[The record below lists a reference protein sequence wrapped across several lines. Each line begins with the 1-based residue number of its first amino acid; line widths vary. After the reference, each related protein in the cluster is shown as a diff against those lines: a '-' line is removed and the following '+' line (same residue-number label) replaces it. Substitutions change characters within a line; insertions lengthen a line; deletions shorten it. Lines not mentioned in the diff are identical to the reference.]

1 MWSLQSWVTDSL
13 QPPKVLVD
21 SAVARVPTQGCLL
34 FVDVDHLGMMNE
46 VTSRDMG
53 NKMLRHIGRLLH
65 SHVQPL
71 GDVARLGGD
80 VRNFVPVNVG
90 RALARKVGAR
100 PRGKRS

>member
-1 MWSLQSWVTDSL
+1 MPGATGSPACRTARPSWSLQSWVTDSP
-13 QPPKVLVD
+13 QPPKAQVD

-80 VRNFVPVNVG
+80 E
-90 RALARKVGAR
+90 LARSCRRA
-100 PRGKRS
+100 